1 MKKIELI
8 IFAYCC
14 RNVSVKIKTP
24 CRDFTHLQGVFLC

>member
-14 RNVSVKIKTP
+14 RNVSVKRKRLAEILLSAR
-24 CRDFTHLQGVFLC
+24 CFLC